1 MSAVVASIGDGHQQ
15 GGPNPGRVHC
25 LLAEMGACTPS
36 LTRAGPSGGGKST
49 LTRLLL
55 RCADIDDGTI
65 AIGEQDI
72 SRVRQAAVRSQI
84 AYVPQDP
91 LMFHRTLRQNIAF
104 GRLDADDAEIR
115 KAAEAA
121 NAAEFVEGL
130 P

>member
-1 MSAVVASIGDGHQQ
+1 
-15 GGPNPGRVHC
+15 
-25 LLAEMGACTPS
+25 
-36 LTRAGPSGGGKST
+36 
-49 LTRLLL
+49 
-55 RCADIDDGTI
+55 
-65 AIGEQDI
+65 
-72 SRVRQAAVRSQI
+72 VRSQI

-121 NAAEFVEGL
+121 NAAEFAEGL

>member
-1 MSAVVASIGDGHQQ
+1 M
-15 GGPNPGRVHC
+15 
-25 LLAEMGACTPS
+25 
-36 LTRAGPSGGGKST
+36 
-49 LTRLLL
+49 
-55 RCADIDDGTI
+55 
-65 AIGEQDI
+65 
-72 SRVRQAAVRSQI
+72 RSQI

-130 P
+130 WQQQSGGFLGVPA